1 MLDGLPG
8 PRERGRVARRLHA
21 LLPVAALASVLAV
34 GCSEDASP
42 APSGSQEEPSAVLE
56 MGAWHELVALPGGVV
71 LVNGYPEG
79 DPDPGPLELWR
90 REGDGDAWARVPVS
104 GERPSGRNFAGVA
117 HDPRSGRLVLYGG
130 LTSEGASDE
139 TWLWD
144 GTRWTRAAQNQ
155 GQTQVQNQD
164 QTQDQ
169 TQDQG
174 AGPGPRS
181 SPGMAVDE
189 ASGFTL
195 LYGGDDGSEQYAD
208 TWAFDGS
215 TWQQVARQ
223 GPHPMRWP
231 ALMESDPSGGVVLYG
246 GHQVVDEDG
255 PIGLG
260 DTWVWRG
267 GRWQAV
273 PDADRPGS
281 LVNAN
286 GVVHPAHGLLLVGG
300 GDNRGRERGRVWR
313 WTGSGWEA
321 MRSGLVPE
329 RQAFGL
335 AYDADR
341 DVVVL
346 TGGLVEPGSTD
357 RHQDTW
363 EWSGD
368 PGTPAE
374 QVG

>member
-1 MLDGLPG
+1 
-8 PRERGRVARRLHA
+8 
-21 LLPVAALASVLAV
+21 
-34 GCSEDASP
+34 
-42 APSGSQEEPSAVLE
+42 

-71 LVNGYPEG
+71 LVNGYPE
-79 DPDPGPLELWR
+79 DEPDPGPLELWR
-90 REGDGDAWARVPVS
+90 REGDQWELVPVS
-104 GERPSGRNFAGVA
+104 GERPEGRNFAGVA

-130 LTSEGASDE
+130 LTADGASDE

-144 GTRWTRAAQNQ
+144 GTRWSQP
-155 GQTQVQNQD
+155 D
-164 QTQDQ
+164 QEEG
-169 TQDQG
+169 QG

-181 SPGMAVDE
+181 SPAMAVDE

-195 LYGGDDGSEQYAD
+195 LYGGDDGSDQYAD

-215 TWQQVARQ
+215 TWEQVARD
-223 GPHPMRWP
+223 GPQPMRWP
-231 ALMESDPSGGVVLYG
+231 ALMESDPTGGVVLYG

-313 WTGSGWEA
+313 WTGADWEA

-346 TGGLVEPGSTD
+346 TGGLVEPGSTE
-357 RHQDTW
+357 RRQDTW

-368 PGTPAE
+368 PGTPATP
-374 QVG
+374 VG